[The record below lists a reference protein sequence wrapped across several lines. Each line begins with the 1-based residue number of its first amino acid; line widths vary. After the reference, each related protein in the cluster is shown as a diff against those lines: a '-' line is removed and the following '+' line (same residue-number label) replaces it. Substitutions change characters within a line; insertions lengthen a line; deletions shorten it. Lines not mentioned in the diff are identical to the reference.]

1 MMTVEE
7 TREFLRTEYG
17 INSYEELCRAI
28 EEMGK
33 INIAPF
39 ATKPRRSDSADK
51 GRKKR
56 AKKS

>member
-7 TREFLRTEYG
+7 TREFLKAEYG

-39 ATKPRRSDSADK
+39 VTKPRRADSADK
-51 GRKKR
+51 VRKKR

>member
-1 MMTVEE
+1 MMTVQE

-28 EEMGK
+28 EDMGK

-39 ATKPRRSDSADK
+39 VNPPRRNKES
-51 GRKKR
+51 GQEKKR
-56 AKKS
+56 RPRKS

>member
-17 INSYEELCRAI
+17 INSYEELCQAI

-39 ATKPRRSDSADK
+39 ASKPHRRNPEDK

-56 AKKS
+56 TKKS